1 MKSLIVAFAAVLI
14 LASPSLAQSAAS
26 SKAPAYV
33 AGPWQRDA
41 VVGIQTKASPVDY
54 SRSAAYEG
62 GAHQGQPIALMA
74 VGGAAIVLG
83 ALMDNDARPF
93 LMVGGT
99 VVGLY
104 GLYLYLR

>member
-1 MKSLIVAFAAVLI
+1 MKKLAFAFAAALI
-14 LASPSLAQSAAS
+14 FSAPASAQSS
-26 SKAPAYV
+26 GQVKATAFA
-33 AGPWQRDA
+33 AGPWQQNA
-41 VVGIQTKASPVDY
+41 IVGIQNKASSADY
-54 SRSAAYEG
+54 SPRAAYQS
-62 GAHQGQPIALMA
+62 GASKGQPIALMA

-83 ALMDNDARPF
+83 ALMDNNARGL

>member
-1 MKSLIVAFAAVLI
+1 MKRLAFAFAAALI
-14 LASPSLAQSAAS
+14 LTTSASAQSSTSNSPAAY
-26 SKAPAYV
+26 K
-33 AGPWQRDA
+33 AGPWQQNT
-41 VVGIQTKASPVDY
+41 VVGIQNKSANVDY
-54 SRSAAYEG
+54 SPRAAYQG
-62 GAHQGQPIALMA
+62 GANKGQPIALMA

-83 ALMDNDARPF
+83 ALTDNGARGL